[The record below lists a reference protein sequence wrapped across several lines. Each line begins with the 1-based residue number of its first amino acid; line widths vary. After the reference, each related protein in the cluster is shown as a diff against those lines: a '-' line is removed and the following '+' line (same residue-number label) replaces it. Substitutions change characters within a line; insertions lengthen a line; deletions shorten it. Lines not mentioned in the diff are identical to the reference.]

1 MSHSSK
7 TVENILHRIHCGENG
22 NRVIFLDVDGVIANT
37 GNHLLK
43 VAANKDKLIREADMF
58 VPSCLRALKDL
69 VTIMDAKIVISS
81 SWRKLDETLQ
91 PLLLKLAKYEIPV
104 IGITPSLRSGR
115 RDDEITDY
123 MKQHGIKP
131 SNVLILDD
139 SETDLTV
146 IHHRLFRVNGKFG
159 FRRTDIPKAIAVFC
173 GNESS
178 HLVDRRTL
186 IDMIEKLS
194 ACDKLSKSNK
204 IGEQCS
210 DESITT
216 ARCIAIA
223 LSTYLPNSRNSRD
236 SSNCQPRLSY
246 MNWFIS
252 FEIYRFESR

>member
-1 MSHSSK
+1 MSQPLK
-7 TVENILHRIHCGENG
+7 TVENILNCINCRESNH
-22 NRVIFLDVDGVIANT
+22 RVIFLDVDGVIANT
-37 GNHLLK
+37 GKHLLK
-43 VAANKDKLIREADMF
+43 AVANKDKLIREADMF

-69 VTIMDAKIVISS
+69 VTIMDAKVVISS

-91 PLLLKLAKYEIPV
+91 PLLLKLTEYEIPV

-131 SNVLILDD
+131 SKVLILDD

-146 IHHRLFRVNGKFG
+146 IYRRLFRVNGKYG

-178 HLVDRRTL
+178 RPVDRETL

-194 ACDKLSKSNK
+194 ACDKLTQSKN
-204 IGEQCS
+204 IGARGS
-210 DESITT
+210 SESITT

-223 LSTYLPNSRNSRD
+223 LSTYLSTSRDSRD
-236 SSNCQPRLSY
+236 SSNCQPQLSY
-246 MNWFIS
+246 RNWS
-252 FEIYRFESR
+252 NLFELYAIEK

>member
-1 MSHSSK
+1 MSQSLK
-7 TVENILHRIHCGENG
+7 TVENILHYIHCGESD

-43 VAANKDKLIREADMF
+43 AAASKIKLVREADMF

-69 VTIMDAKIVISS
+69 VTIMDAKVVISS
-81 SWRKLDETLQ
+81 TWRKLDATLQ
-91 PLLLKLAKYEIPV
+91 PLLLKLAEYEIPV

-115 RDDEITDY
+115 RDDEITSY
-123 MKQHGIKP
+123 MKQHRIKS
-131 SNVLILDD
+131 SNVLVLDD
-139 SETDLTV
+139 SETDLTA
-146 IHHRLFRVNGKFG
+146 IRNRLFRVNGKYG

-178 HLVDRRTL
+178 HLVDRKTL

-194 ACDKLSKSNK
+194 ACNKLTQSKK
-204 IGEQCS
+204 IGSQGS

-223 LSTYLPNSRNSRD
+223 LSTYLPTSRDSRD
-236 SSNCQPRLSY
+236 SSNCHPRLSY
-246 MNWFIS
+246 TNWFNA
-252 FEIYRFESR
+252 FEIYRFER